1 MRRSDPPL
9 HSGQALR
16 KGAQRLRARTDF
28 ERLRHEGH
36 TWGHKLLVLVARR
49 NTLGVLRVGVTASKQ
64 VGGAVARNRAK
75 RLMREA
81 LRVHSPRVTPG
92 WDLLLIA
99 RAAILRAR
107 MQEVA
112 AAPESL
118 LRQARLVT

>member
-1 MRRSDPPL
+1 MRRSDPSF

-16 KGAQRLRARTDF
+16 KGTQRLCARTDF

-36 TWGHKLLVLVARR
+36 TWGHRLLVLAAHR
-49 NTLGVLRVGVTASKQ
+49 NELDVLRVGVIASKQ

-81 LRVHSPRVTPG
+81 MRVHSPRVTPG

-107 MQEVA
+107 MPEVA
-112 AAPESL
+112 AALESL
-118 LRQARLVT
+118 LRQAGLVT

>member
-1 MRRSDPPL
+1 
-9 HSGQALR
+9 
-16 KGAQRLRARTDF
+16 
-28 ERLRHEGH
+28 
-36 TWGHKLLVLVARR
+36 VLVARR
-49 NTLGVLRVGVTASKQ
+49 NTLGVLRVGVAASKQ

-81 LRVHSPRVTPG
+81 LRVHSPRVTPE

-112 AAPESL
+112 EALESL